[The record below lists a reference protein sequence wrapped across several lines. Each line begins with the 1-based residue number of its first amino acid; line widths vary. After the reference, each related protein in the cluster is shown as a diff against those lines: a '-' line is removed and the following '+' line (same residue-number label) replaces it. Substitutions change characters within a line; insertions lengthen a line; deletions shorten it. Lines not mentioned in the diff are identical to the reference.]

1 MSEENSDIS
10 FTVAEVLGD
19 SPNRFSGNNEQQKY
33 ERQYCAHAVQR
44 HPYIP
49 PRRTK
54 DFWPKHFPSD
64 GKR

>member
-1 MSEENSDIS
+1 MGDNNDIS
-10 FTVAEVLGD
+10 FTVAEVLGE
-19 SPNRFSGNNEQQKY
+19 SASGFSGNYEQQKY
-33 ERQYCAHAVQR
+33 ERQYGAYAVQR

-54 DFWPKHFPSD
+54 DFWPKHFPRD

>member
-1 MSEENSDIS
+1 VGENNSDIS
-10 FTVAEVLGD
+10 FTVAEVMGD
-19 SPNRFSGNNEQQKY
+19 GSSASSGNYEQPKY
-33 ERQYCAHAVQR
+33 ERHYNQSLQR
-44 HPYIP
+44 QPYIP